1 MNNKTPFLYAV
12 LFTILLACSAAWAE
26 APPELIDIQFTA
38 QSANSEQVKIK
49 LNGSYIPKV
58 FILKDETPRIVF
70 DFADIKQGGKVN
82 SSTAANGALV
92 KRIRVGMHTE
102 NQLKTRVVFDMAT
115 LSGVRYTHSFD
126 EKTNTLL
133 VTITR
138 GSEGQAESAPAA
150 KKSQEKAEMATAP
163 STPPVEKPEASTASQ
178 AAPEQPA
185 APAEKPA
192 AAKEEKVAQPSPV
205 KKEATES
212 KAASPQEPAAAVSE
226 KPAAPA
232 TASAPGKPAQQ
243 QEKPGK
249 PIAPQPAAPAKEP
262 VSQEPAPAD
271 AVKKEASSTAAS
283 APEQTATKQE
293 EGSKPATSS
302 PVVESIQFD
311 GKSPKGEMVL
321 FKLNDFHPPAI
332 HGVEEGVP
340 RVICDF
346 DKAQLASSVKNL
358 IKTEGKFVKVIRV
371 AKNKKPER
379 VRVVIDLEPKQS
391 YDIQQVFFKE
401 DKLFVIIVN
410 TMKK

>member
-391 YDIQQVFFKE
+391 YDLQQVFFKE